1 MASEAQGILR
11 NPLWDWWR
19 RTVVAEVDHEGV
31 VRRVAEE
38 SGWSARY
45 CFMILISAAMSILGL
60 LLPSSAVLIGAM
72 LISPLMMP
80 IVGLGFGL
88 ATFDFIEVRR
98 AATALAL
105 GSVIAIVFSAIFVMM
120 SPLQT
125 VTTEI
130 AQRTRPNLFDLLVA
144 ILSALAGAYG
154 LIRGMGSTVVGVAIA
169 IALMPPLAVVGFGLA
184 TLNWTAAGGATL
196 LFFTNLI
203 AMAATIALFVR
214 LYGFGAHLSPKQTQV
229 QGVVLVAVMI
239 ALAVPLGIALHK
251 IAWETVASRQIR
263 DAVLAPFP
271 SGARIS
277 QIDIDYAGTPVT
289 VRAVVL
295 TSTLSEQASAQA
307 ARAAQRLARRPI
319 DLRIDQ
325 VLVGNRPG
333 AGESAQIARAQTG
346 DGRRSLSADLRDRIA
361 LVAGAAPES
370 IVIDEAG
377 KRAAVTM
384 ATLPGAS
391 IETYQALA
399 ERAARGLE
407 GWSLVFTPP
416 PAPLPRVAIA
426 EGAPDEAGLRAVA
439 AASWAA
445 RRLAL
450 PIGVR
455 GGDASAREAVIAAF
469 AEAGVTARDEGAEAG
484 EVVRLRWLA
493 PDAPGA

>member
-1 MASEAQGILR
+1 MASKAQGILS

-31 VRRVAEE
+31 ARRVAEE

-98 AATALAL
+98 AAMALAL
-105 GSVIAIVFSAIFVMM
+105 GSVIAVVFSAIFVLM

-130 AQRTRPNLFDLLVA
+130 AIRTRPNLFDLLVA
-144 ILSALAGAYG
+144 VLSALAGAYG

-169 IALMPPLAVVGFGLA
+169 IALMPPLAVVGFGIA

-214 LYGFGAHLSPKQTQV
+214 LYGFGSHLSPKQTQL
-229 QGVVLVAVMI
+229 QGVVLTAVMI
-239 ALAVPLGIALHK
+239 ALAIPLGVALHK

-263 DAVLAPFP
+263 DSVLASFP
-271 SGARIS
+271 GGARIS
-277 QIDIDYAGTPVT
+277 QIDIDYTGAPVT

-295 TSTLSEQASAQA
+295 TTALSDEASAQA
-307 ARAAQRLARRPI
+307 ARAAQRLTGRAI

-325 VLVGNRPG
+325 VLVGNGPG
-333 AGESAQIARAQTG
+333 AGESAQLARAQTG
-346 DGRRSLSADLRDRIA
+346 EDRRNLSADLRDRIA
-361 LVAGAAPES
+361 PVAGIAPES
-370 IVIDEAG
+370 IVVDERG

-384 ATLPGAS
+384 AALPGAS
-391 IETYQALA
+391 IETYHALA
-399 ERAARGLE
+399 DRASRGLE
-407 GWSLVFTPP
+407 GWSLTFTPP
-416 PAPLPRVAIA
+416 PATLPRVTM
-426 EGAPDEAGLRAVA
+426 EEDAPDEAGRRALA
-439 AASWAA
+439 AAIWAA

-450 PIGVR
+450 PIGV
-455 GGDASAREAVIAAF
+455 GGGGAEARAAVIAALT
-469 AEAGVTARDEGAEAG
+469 EAGVEAREEDGEAG
-484 EVVRLRWLA
+484 GAVRLRWLA
-493 PDAPGA
+493 PDA

>member
-1 MASEAQGILR
+1 MAVEAHGILSNR
-11 NPLWDWWR
+11 LWAWWR
-19 RTVVAEVDHEGV
+19 RTVIAEVDHEDV

-98 AATALAL
+98 AAFALAL
-105 GSVIAIVFSAIFVMM
+105 GSVIAILFSAIFVMM

-125 VTTEI
+125 VTAEI
-130 AQRTRPNLFDLLVA
+130 AMRTRPNLFDLLVA

-169 IALMPPLAVVGFGLA
+169 IALMPPLAVVGFGMA
-184 TLNWTAAGGATL
+184 TWNWTAAGGAAL

-214 LYGFGAHLSPKQTQV
+214 LYGFGAHLSPKQTQL
-229 QGVVLVAVMI
+229 QGFVLTAVMI
-239 ALAVPLGIALHK
+239 ALAVPLGVALHK

-263 DAVLAPFP
+263 DAVLTPFP
-271 SGARIS
+271 NGSRIS
-277 QIDIDYAGTPVT
+277 QIDIDYTGTPVI

-295 TSTLSEQASAQA
+295 TPALSEQASAQA
-307 ARAAQRLARRPI
+307 ARAAQRLTGRPI
-319 DLRIDQ
+319 DLRVDQ

-333 AGESAQIARAQTG
+333 AGESAQLARAQAG
-346 DGRRSLSADLRDRIA
+346 EDRRRLGADLRDRIA
-361 LVAGAAPES
+361 LLAGVAPES
-370 IVIDEAG
+370 IVMDETG

-384 ATLPGAS
+384 AALPGAS
-391 IETYQALA
+391 IETYHALV
-399 ERAARGLE
+399 ERATRGLE
-407 GWSLVFTPP
+407 GWSLAFTPP
-416 PAPLPRVAIA
+416 PAALPQIAIA
-426 EGAPDEAGLRAVA
+426 DEAPDEAGARALTA
-439 AASWAA
+439 AIWAA
-445 RRLAL
+445 RRLRL
-450 PIGVR
+450 PVGVS
-455 GGDASAREAVIAAF
+455 GGNAEARETVIAAF
-469 AEAGVTARDEGAEAG
+469 AEVGVTARDEGAALG
-484 EVVRLRWLA
+484 DAIRLQWLA